1 MNLFWKRLFGKL
13 QSTER
18 YEEEK
23 KRLLADFNRYASV
36 RESELLKEYNALTER
51 VKSADFQANKKSLTS
66 RKYKDTEEYR
76 DMHKFEK
83 LSADTDIRRFYEI
96 EKNGTLAEYLAF
108 KQKPD
113 FAKLS
118 DAKAVKESPELT
130 RLKNFE
136 KSDDY
141 KLYLRLNDSY
151 VLKEYEELKKK
162 VNTDDFKK
170 RNDFWS
176 NPKRYETTEEY
187 RTEQRLAELAKN
199 PDIIFFNKCNYKRFS
214 FIDNFQEVFDDHFSY
229 AKLRDGSWK
238 PGFHYIS
245 DQLKSVHSFLN
256 ERQANAG
263 GKNVQLNGALVINTK
278 TEKTQAPAWHP
289 SRGFVMK
296 DYEFTSD
303 VINGYDAIHT
313 NKGLFR
319 AKMRFTGSTG
329 VCHAFWLV
337 GDHKVPHINVIK
349 NNGGSLEVGVYYN
362 ANGNVQ
368 YTHEVIKG
376 INPANWYY
384 YEVEWNDNALVW
396 YINNLEVFRTSAVIP
411 NEDLFPMFNSFIPD
425 TMKGGE
431 AAMEVDHVQV
441 FKLK

>member
-23 KRLLADFNRYASV
+23 KQLLADFNRYAAV
-36 RESELLKEYNALTER
+36 RESDLLKEYNALIEK
-51 VKSADFQANKKSLTS
+51 VKSADFQANKKALKS

-83 LSADTDIRRFYEI
+83 LVADRDIIRFYEI
-96 EKNGTLAEYLAF
+96 QKNGTLAEYLAF
-108 KQKPD
+108 KQKPE
-113 FAKLS
+113 FEKLN
-118 DAKAVKESPELT
+118 DPKAVKESPELT

-141 KLYLRLNDSY
+141 KLYLRFNDSY
-151 VLKEYEELKKK
+151 VIKEYEELKKK
-162 VNTDDFKK
+162 VSTEDFKK

-176 NPKRYETTEEY
+176 NPNRYETTDDF
-187 RTEQRLAELAKN
+187 RTEQRLAELEKN
-199 PDIIFFNKCNYKRFS
+199 PDILFFKRCNYKRFS
-214 FIDNFQEVFDDHFSY
+214 FIDNFVEVFDDHFSY
-229 AKLRDGSWK
+229 AKLSDGLWK

-256 ERQANAG
+256 ERQANNG
-263 GKNVQLNGALVINTK
+263 GKNVKLNGAMMILTK
-278 TEKTQAPAWHP
+278 AEAAKSSAWHP
-289 SRGFVMK
+289 ARGFVMK

-303 VINGYDAIHT
+303 VVNGYNAIHT

-319 AKMRFTGSTG
+319 AKMRFTGSTD

-337 GDHKVPHINVIK
+337 GDHKTPHINIIK
-349 NNGGSLEVGVYYN
+349 NNGGKLEVGVYYT

-368 YTHEVIKG
+368 YTHELIKG
-376 INPANWYY
+376 INPENWYY
-384 YEVEWNDNALVW
+384 YEVEWNEHELIW
-396 YINNLEVFRTSAVIP
+396 YINNLEVFRTSAVNP
-411 NEDLFPMFNSFIPD
+411 NEDLFPMFNSFIPEN
-425 TMKGGE
+425 MKGGE